1 GLSSTEPWVIE
12 KQDKITQII
21 INAMGIA
28 FEFTANKE
36 LAYPSELVNSS
47 LIVNNPSSLEMK
59 VTTFE
64 LLEEELP
71 VHQTLKHNDSFS
83 LDVPVALPNDYP
95 ISQPYWIAQEPK
107 NNLFQ
112 ISEQSA
118 IGRPFNKP
126 AVVGKLSFSVEGMEL
141 ITEVPLKY
149 KYNDQ
154 VDGEINQPFTV
165 IP

>member
-1 GLSSTEPWVIE
+1 
-12 KQDKITQII
+12 
-21 INAMGIA
+21 
-28 FEFTANKE
+28 NKE
-36 LAYPSELVNSS
+36 LAFPSELVNSS

-59 VTTFE
+59 VTAFE
-64 LLEEELP
+64 ILGEELP
-71 VHQTLKHNDSFS
+71 VHQTLKDNQSFN
-83 LDVPVALPNDYP
+83 LNVPVALPKDYQT
-95 ISQPYWIAQEPK
+95 SQPYWIAQEPK

-126 AVVGKLSFSVEGMEL
+126 AVVGKLVFSVEGIEL
-141 ITEVPLKY
+141 MTEVPLKY

-165 IP
+165 IPAISISINKDNAFVLNGKPDQIEIEVNF